1 MADSISRALRDGAL
15 EGEHAPALTI
25 KDSIDSPF
33 GLSVFDHL
41 LSQLCSN
48 ILAGKSQSRGIVLV
62 ALSRSPSFYA
72 NLLKSKGMDVA
83 SSYKWFRV
91 LDCHTD
97 PLGWKDRLMERGSI
111 TNPSLGTSVSTNL
124 CKDVRDLDKLFSSIL
139 ELGKGLVVESKGGF
153 SVAIDLVSEMLRH
166 TSMSSVAGL
175 LSNLRSNNQVSCLF
189 WLLHSDLHE
198 TRVPAALEY
207 MSSMV
212 AHIEPMA
219 RLTDIQKDNSEN
231 LSLLEHNY
239 KRGKFHVRFKRRNG
253 RVRIMSEEFYVEGL
267 GLKFKSVSF
276 EDAISQSLVP
286 KVQFNL
292 QLSEKERNDRAKV
305 VLPFEHQDDGKSTQ
319 IYDGRRSHDELTK
332 IGSEPAFVEK
342 AQQNENSGRGEIIY
356 FRDSDDEMPDSDE
369 DPDDDLDI

>member
-72 NLLKSKGMDVA
+72 NLLKSKGIDVA

-267 GLKFKSVSF
+267 GLKFKSVSS
-276 EDAISQSLVP
+276 EDAISQTLVP